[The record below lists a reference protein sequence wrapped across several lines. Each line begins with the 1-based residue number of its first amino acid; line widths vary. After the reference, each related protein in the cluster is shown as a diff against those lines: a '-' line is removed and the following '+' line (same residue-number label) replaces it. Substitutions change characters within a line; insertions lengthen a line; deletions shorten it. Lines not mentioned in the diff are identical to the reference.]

1 MKFKAYQH
9 ITKLNSPETEGILD
23 GIVHVFP
30 KIDGT
35 NTSVYLNDD
44 GDVEVSSRNR
54 ILSLTHDNAGALAY
68 VLSNKKF
75 KDYLNKYPNHRLFG
89 EWLVPHTIRDYT
101 DDAWRKLYIFDVVE
115 VMPDGSE
122 HYLSYDDYAFSLEE
136 FDIDFIPR
144 ICSWINPTAEQ
155 IAELQNNCTF
165 LMKEGSLGEGIVIKN
180 YQFVNKF
187 GRTTWAKI
195 VRPIVKAAVKLYR
208 PISGAEVESAI
219 VDSFVTPEFVEK
231 EFAKI
236 SIEHDGF
243 NKSLIPKFLG
253 IAWYTFINEEMF
265 NILRKFKSPKIDF
278 AVLHKLTVERI
289 KQIKSEVF

>member
-9 ITKLNSPETEGILD
+9 ITKLNSLETEGILD

-44 GDVEVSSRNR
+44 GDVEVATRNR
-54 ILSLTHDNAGALAY
+54 ILSLTHDNAGVLAY
-68 VLSNKKF
+68 VLSNRKF
-75 KDYLNKYPNHRLFG
+75 KDYLHFHPNHRLFG

-122 HYLSYDDYAFSLEE
+122 RYLSYYDYVFSLVE
-136 FDIDFIPR
+136 FDIEFIPR
-144 ICSWINPTAEQ
+144 ICTCIDPTAEQ

-208 PISGAEVESAI
+208 PISGAEVEQSI